1 MAIKFSTYLHD
12 ETALTSRPVE
22 EIEFVGYSYPYFNL
36 VRKELKSKLGKY
48 NSFGVRHAEIS
59 DYLTVHSETYIEKL
73 KVMASGQSVEQRP
86 KLSIECKGL
95 EFCLPGY
102 LFGLG
107 GMLQAIDMMKSGAI
121 QRAYCFSLGGHHA
134 YTDWGHGYCILNPLA
149 AAARYAQRQGFEK
162 VLIIDWDIHHG
173 DGTQSI
179 FANDPT
185 VHCISIHSAADLYM
199 ALACGLRYGTTKTGE
214 FLGHQNI
221 PVLAKIFDDKF
232 VAQADWGGVFYRA
245 EESINIFSNSLQ
257 KVPWS
262 PDLILIFSGY
272 DSHKDDQGNE
282 ITNWVNSDFETLT
295 KVVLNFSYKASCPV
309 LSVHGGGYNLPVA
322 VSAACSHVEILAN
335 Y

>member
-1 MAIKFSTYLHD
+1 MSIKFATYLHD
-12 ETALTSRPVE
+12 KTALTSRPAD
-22 EIEFVGYSYPYFNL
+22 EIGFMGYSYPYFNS
-36 VRKELKSKLGKY
+36 VRKELKDKLSKYDSLQ
-48 NSFGVRHAEIS
+48 VRSADVS
-59 DYLTVHSETYIEKL
+59 DYLAVHSETYIEKL
-73 KVMASGQSVEQRP
+73 QAMAAGQVLEQYP

-95 EFCLPGY
+95 EFCIPGH

-107 GMLQAIDMMKSGAI
+107 GMFEAVDRLKSGDI

-134 YTDWGHGYCILNPLA
+134 YADWGHGYCMLNPSA
-149 AAARYAQRQGFEK
+149 AAVRYAQRKGFEK

-199 ALACGLRYGTTKTGE
+199 ALACGLRYGTTTMGE
-214 FLGHQNI
+214 SLGHQNI
-221 PVLAKIFDDKF
+221 PILTKVFDDNF
-232 VAQADWGGVFYRA
+232 IGQANWGGVFYRA
-245 EESINIFSNSLQ
+245 EESIDVFSKSLQ
-257 KVPWS
+257 KIPWT
-262 PDLILIFSGY
+262 PDLIFILSGY

-295 KVVLNFSYKASCPV
+295 RLVLDFSYKASCPV
-309 LSVHGGGYNLPVA
+309 LSVHGGGYNFPVTI
-322 VSAACSHVEILAN
+322 SAACAHVDVLAN